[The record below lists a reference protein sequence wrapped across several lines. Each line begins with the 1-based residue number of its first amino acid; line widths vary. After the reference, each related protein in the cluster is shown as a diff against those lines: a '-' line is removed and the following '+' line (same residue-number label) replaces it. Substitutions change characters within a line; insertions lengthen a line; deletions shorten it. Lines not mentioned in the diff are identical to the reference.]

1 MKVLIN
7 NNWIE
12 LSVFTGIMF
21 GIAIADGELLIMVGP
36 LAVVIKARKFKK
48 RNRKKHPNEL

>member
-21 GIAIADGELLIMVGP
+21 GMAVADGELLIMVGP
-36 LAVVIKARKFKK
+36 FAVVIKAWKFKK

>member
-21 GIAIADGELLIMVGP
+21 GIAEASGEVLIMVGP
-36 LAVVIKARKFKK
+36 FAVVIKTRMFKK
-48 RNRKKHPNEL
+48 RNRKSGPQKF

>member
-21 GIAIADGELLIMVGP
+21 GIATAEGDLLIMVGP
-36 LAVVIKARKFKK
+36 LAVIIKTQVFKK

>member
-7 NNWIE
+7 NSWIE
-12 LSVFTGIMF
+12 LSVYTGIMF
-21 GIAIADGELLIMVGP
+21 AMAVADGELLIMVGP
-36 LAVVIKARKFKK
+36 FAVVIKAYKFKK

>member
-7 NNWIE
+7 NSWIE

-21 GIAIADGELLIMVGP
+21 GIAEAEGELLIMVGP
-36 LAVVIKARKFKK
+36 FAVIIKARKFKK
-48 RNRKKHPNEL
+48 RNRKGGPQKF

>member
-21 GIAIADGELLIMVGP
+21 GIATADGDLLIMVGP
-36 LAVVIKARKFKK
+36 LAVIIKTQVFKK
-48 RNRKKHPNEL
+48 RNRKKRPNEL

>member
-36 LAVVIKARKFKK
+36 LAVVIKARIFKK
-48 RNRKKHPNEL
+48 RNRKGGPQKF

>member
-7 NNWIE
+7 NSWIE

-21 GIAIADGELLIMVGP
+21 GIAEAEGELLIMVGP
-36 LAVVIKARKFKK
+36 FAVIIKARKFKK
-48 RNRKKHPNEL
+48 RNRRKHPNEL

>member
-21 GIAIADGELLIMVGP
+21 GIAEAGGEVLIMVGP
-36 LAVVIKARKFKK
+36 FALIIKTRMFKK
-48 RNRKKHPNEL
+48 RNRRKHPNEL

>member
-1 MKVLIN
+1 MKALIN

-21 GIAIADGELLIMVGP
+21 GIAEAGGELLIMVGP
-36 LAVVIKARKFKK
+36 FALIIKTRMFKK
-48 RNRKKHPNEL
+48 LNRKKHPNEL

>member
-21 GIAIADGELLIMVGP
+21 GIAGTDDELLIMVGP
-36 LAVVIKARKFKK
+36 FAVVIKAHKFKK
-48 RNRKKHPNEL
+48 RNRKKYPNEL

>member
-21 GIAIADGELLIMVGP
+21 GIANADGELLIMAGP
-36 LAVVIKARKFKK
+36 FAVIIKVWKFKK

>member
-21 GIAIADGELLIMVGP
+21 GIAEASGELLIMVGP
-36 LAVVIKARKFKK
+36 FALIIKTRMFKK
-48 RNRKKHPNEL
+48 LNRKKHPNEL

>member
-21 GIAIADGELLIMVGP
+21 GIATAEFDLLIMVGP
-36 LAVVIKARKFKK
+36 LAVIIKTQVFKK
-48 RNRKKHPNEL
+48 RNRKKRPNEL

>member
-21 GIAIADGELLIMVGP
+21 GMAVADGELLIMVGP
-36 LAVVIKARKFKK
+36 FAVIIKTRMFKK
-48 RNRKKHPNEL
+48 RNRRKHPNEL

>member
-21 GIAIADGELLIMVGP
+21 GIAGTDGELLIMAGP
-36 LAVVIKARKFKK
+36 FAVIIKLRMLKK
-48 RNRKKHPNEL
+48 HNRKKHPNEL

>member
-1 MKVLIN
+1 MNVLIN

-21 GIAIADGELLIMVGP
+21 GMAIADGELLIMAGP
-36 LAVVIKARKFKK
+36 FAVIIKARTFKK

>member
-7 NNWIE
+7 NSWIE

-21 GIAIADGELLIMVGP
+21 GIAEAEGELLIMVGP
-36 LAVVIKARKFKK
+36 FAVIIKARKFKK

>member
-21 GIAIADGELLIMVGP
+21 GMAIADGELLIMVGP
-36 LAVVIKARKFKK
+36 LAVVVKTRMFKK